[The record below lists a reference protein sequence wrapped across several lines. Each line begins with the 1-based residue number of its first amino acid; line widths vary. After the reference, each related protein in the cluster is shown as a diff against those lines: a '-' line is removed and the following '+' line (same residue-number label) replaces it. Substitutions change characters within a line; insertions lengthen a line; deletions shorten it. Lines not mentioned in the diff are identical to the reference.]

1 MHPSAAVSPSHIP
14 ERFGLFTI
22 IVLGESISAVVR
34 GLAGQH
40 WEAAAVA
47 VSALGFGS
55 GVCVW
60 WIYFRHLERAIG
72 RVNMGSGQPYIY
84 SHIPLVIG
92 IVVMGVGVE
101 HAIRESGADRFRE
114 GTFGLL
120 WGGVYLW
127 ALGGWLLHHVMHPR
141 KSRAAALRYA
151 GTLAVLLAANLASRF
166 LSPLSAM
173 GVLLSC
179 LLVLLVEEE
188 RIHRTAA
195 ALF

>member
-1 MHPSAAVSPSHIP
+1 
-14 ERFGLFTI
+14 
-22 IVLGESISAVVR
+22 VVR
-34 GLAGQH
+34 GLAGTQ
-40 WEAAAVA
+40 WESRAVA
-47 VSALGFGS
+47 VAALGFGI

-72 RVNMGSGQPYIY
+72 RVKLGSGQPYMY
-84 SHIPLVIG
+84 SHIPLVVG
-92 IVVMGVGVE
+92 IVVMGTGIE
-101 HAIRESGADRFRE
+101 YAIRESGADRFRE

-120 WGGVYLW
+120 WSGVYLW

-141 KSRAAALRYA
+141 ESRPAALRYA

-173 GVLLSC
+173 GLLLFC

-188 RIHRTAA
+188 RIHRTVARREGD
-195 ALF
+195 